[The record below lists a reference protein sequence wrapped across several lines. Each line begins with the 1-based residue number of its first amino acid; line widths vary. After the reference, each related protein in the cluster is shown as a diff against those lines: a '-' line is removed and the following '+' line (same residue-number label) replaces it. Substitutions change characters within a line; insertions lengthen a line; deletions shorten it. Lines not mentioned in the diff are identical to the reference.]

1 MITQEEIYEEIGMA
15 DGVGVAGEFR
25 SEFLNVLNHT
35 NLGLPDP
42 VSTNTA
48 FGTIRTTYPARQI
61 QFALK
66 LMSDP
71 KGARRAYSGPKIL
84 NSVIL
89 VSGGCWGWALGRAVP
104 PRGAYR
110 QAP

>member
-25 SEFLNVLNHT
+25 SEFFNVLNHT

-48 FGTIRTTYPARQI
+48 FGTIRTTYSARQI

-66 LMSDP
+66 LM
-71 KGARRAYSGPKIL
+71 L
-84 NSVIL
+84 
-89 VSGGCWGWALGRAVP
+89 
-104 PRGAYR
+104 
-110 QAP
+110 